1 MVCQHMTWLCSTA
14 LEGTVQ
20 DWLQSLTGK
29 SAYDIAKENGY
40 SGTEQEWPLHSRLLQ
55 NRILL
60 GIKTAAFSEKGE
72 LIITLTDERVI
83 NLGKAVGA
91 DGKDG
96 EKGEKGDVGAT
107 GAQGEKG
114 DTGATGAAGKDG
126 VGVSRAYIN
135 ADGQLIMEFSDGS
148 SVNLGQGCWQHG
160 RSWRRDFGF
169 CYKRQRR
176 TGIDLYKRPDCKP
189 WKCYWSQG

>member
-1 MVCQHMTWLCSTA
+1 MEKHVHVKKRTA
-14 LEGTVQ
+14 VKFLKTTLAVLLMMAIALASAIIVHRTDMGVPAITQVENGLSAYDLAVQYGYEGTVQ

-40 SGTEQEWPLHSRLLQ
+40 SGTEQEWASSLQ
-55 NRILL
+55 AAAEQDIA

-114 DTGATGAAGKDG
+114 DTAQP
-126 VGVSRAYIN
+126 VQQV
-135 ADGQLIMEFSDGS
+135 
-148 SVNLGQGCWQHG
+148 
-160 RSWRRDFGF
+160 
-169 CYKRQRR
+169 R
-176 TGIDLYKRPDCKP
+176 TA
-189 WKCYWSQG
+189 